1 MVRRRPFRA
10 TAFVPDPTAPNGR
23 KREVAGRVAAAS
35 RSGLDRFVNAHRAA
49 GHEVDVVE
57 ILDLLDEIPRHAD
70 DDATRS
76 GMTGR

>member
-1 MVRRRPFRA
+1 MTRRRPFRA

-35 RSGLDRFVNAHRAA
+35 REGLDRFVNAHRAA

-57 ILDLLDEIPRHAD
+57 ILPLPFDLDSNDL
-70 DDATRS
+70 ATKQRI
-76 GMTGR
+76 TE